1 MVTNDATI
9 LKIKHEV
16 LYRVAKLAYEGKL
29 EEEKDKIPYEMIPGP
44 KAQFRCCIY
53 KEREVIRQRVNL
65 AEGKTPTGEKPDYS
79 KGHKI
84 VYVIP
89 SACEECPIARYTV
102 TNNCQNCM
110 GKACY
115 NSCNFGAITI
125 GMNQAYIDPSKC
137 KECGKCAAACPYNAI
152 ADLMRPCRKSCP
164 VDALQVDPDTGI
176 AMIDDEK
183 CISCGQCIHSCP
195 FGAIGSITYIVDIIN
210 AIREGKKV
218 YAMVAPALE
227 GQFGDKI
234 TMASLK
240 KAAKEIGFTDMIE
253 LGLGGDLTALFEARE
268 WAEAYK
274 EGKQLTTSC
283 CPGFVNMVKKHFPK
297 IADHVST
304 TVSPMCAVSRMVKAK
319 EPDAITVF
327 VGPCVAKKSEAAD
340 SGIEGNADYVLT
352 IGEFRAMMKAKNVE
366 LEPEENDYQQASV
379 FGKRFGN
386 SGGVTNA
393 VLESLKEENQN
404 ADVTVTVCNGAAE
417 CKKALLM
424 LQAGKLKTDFI
435 EGMAC
440 VGGCV
445 GGPSRHKSEMETKR
459 FRDKL
464 IKEADGRN
472 ILENLSEVDLDS
484 FSMYRH

>member
-16 LYRVAKLAYEGKL
+16 LYRVATLAYNGEF
-29 EEEKDKIPYEMIPGP
+29 EEKKSLIPYEMIPGP

-65 AEGKTPTGEKPDYS
+65 AEGKTPMGTTPDVS

-89 SACEECPIARYTV
+89 AACEECPIARYTV

-125 GMNQAYIDPSKC
+125 GMHQAYIDPSKC
-137 KECGKCAAACPYNAI
+137 RECGKCAAACPYNAI
-152 ADLMRPCRKSCP
+152 ADLKRPCRKCCP
-164 VDALQVDPDTGI
+164 VDALKVDPETGI

-195 FGAIGSITYIVDIIN
+195 FGAIGSVTFIVDIIN
-210 AIREGKKV
+210 AMRAGKRV
-218 YAMVAPALE
+218 VAMVAPSLE
-227 GQFGDKI
+227 GMFGEEI
-234 TMASLK
+234 TMASLRDAMK
-240 KAAKEIGFTDMIE
+240 KIGFDDMIE
-253 LGLGGDLTALFEARE
+253 LGLGGDLTAAAEAKE

-274 EGKQLTTSC
+274 EGKQMTTSC
-283 CPGFVNMVKKHFPK
+283 CPAFVNMVKKHYPK
-297 IADHVST
+297 VIDHVST
-304 TVSPMCAVSRMVKAK
+304 TVSPMCAVSRMVKA
-319 EPDAITVF
+319 EDPETVTVF
-327 VGPCVAKKSEAAD
+327 VGPCVAKKSEAMD
-340 SGIEGNADYVLT
+340 KEIEGNADYVLT
-352 IGEFRAMMKAKNVE
+352 IGELRAMLKAKGVKVE
-366 LEPEENDYQQASV
+366 AAPNDYQAASV

-393 VLESLKEENQN
+393 VLQSLKEIEEN
-404 ADVTVTVCNGAAE
+404 DDITVTVCNGAAE

-424 LQAGKLKTDFI
+424 LQAGRLKTDFI

-445 GGPSRHKSEMETKR
+445 GGPSKHKSENETRK

-464 IKEADGRN
+464 IKEADGRL
-472 ILENLSEVDLDS
+472 ILENLSSVDLDS
-484 FSMYRH
+484 FSMHRK

>member
-164 VDALQVDPDTGI
+164 VDALQVDPDTGL

-210 AIREGKKV
+210 AIREGK
-218 YAMVAPALE
+218 
-227 GQFGDKI
+227 
-234 TMASLK
+234 
-240 KAAKEIGFTDMIE
+240 
-253 LGLGGDLTALFEARE
+253 
-268 WAEAYK
+268 
-274 EGKQLTTSC
+274 
-283 CPGFVNMVKKHFPK
+283 
-297 IADHVST
+297 
-304 TVSPMCAVSRMVKAK
+304 
-319 EPDAITVF
+319 
-327 VGPCVAKKSEAAD
+327 
-340 SGIEGNADYVLT
+340 
-352 IGEFRAMMKAKNVE
+352 
-366 LEPEENDYQQASV
+366 
-379 FGKRFGN
+379 
-386 SGGVTNA
+386 
-393 VLESLKEENQN
+393 
-404 ADVTVTVCNGAAE
+404 
-417 CKKALLM
+417 
-424 LQAGKLKTDFI
+424 
-435 EGMAC
+435 
-440 VGGCV
+440 
-445 GGPSRHKSEMETKR
+445 
-459 FRDKL
+459 
-464 IKEADGRN
+464 
-472 ILENLSEVDLDS
+472 
-484 FSMYRH
+484 

>member
-16 LYRVAKLAYEGKL
+16 LYRVAKLAFDGDFD
-29 EEEKDKIPYEMIPGP
+29 EKKDLIPFEMIPGP

-53 KEREVIRQRVNL
+53 KEREVIRQRINL
-65 AEGKTPTGEKPDYS
+65 AQGKTPMGETPDPS

-102 TNNCQNCM
+102 TNNCQKCM

-125 GMNQAYIDPSKC
+125 GMHQAYIDPSKC
-137 KECGKCAAACPYNAI
+137 RECGKCAAACPYNAI

-164 VDALQVDPDTGI
+164 VDALQVDPELGI
-176 AMIDDEK
+176 ALIDYEK

-195 FGAIGSITYIVDIIN
+195 FGAIGSVTHIVDIIN
-210 AIREGKKV
+210 EMRAGKKV
-218 YAMVAPALE
+218 VLMAAPALE
-227 GQFGDKI
+227 GMFGPDI
-234 TMASLK
+234 TWTSMRE
-240 KAAKEIGFTDMIE
+240 AARATGFADLIE
-253 LGLGGDLTALFEARE
+253 LGLGGDLTAAAEAAE

-274 EGKQLTTSC
+274 EGKKMTTSC
-283 CPGFVNMVKKHFPK
+283 CPGFVNMVKKHFPELT
-297 IADHVST
+297 DHIST
-304 TVSPMCAVSRMVKAK
+304 TVSPMCAVSRMLKAQD
-319 EPDAITVF
+319 PDVVTVF
-327 VGPCVAKKSEAAD
+327 VGPCVAKKSEAMGA
-340 SGIEGNADYVLT
+340 GIEGNADYVLT
-352 IGEFRAMMKAKNVE
+352 IGEMRAMMKAKGVE
-366 LEPEENDYQQASV
+366 TGKADNDSQQASV

-386 SGGVTNA
+386 SGGVTEA
-393 VLESLKEENQN
+393 VLQSLKEMEENTDIN
-404 ADVTVTVCNGAAE
+404 VEVCNGAAE

-424 LQAGKLKTDFI
+424 MKAGRLKADFI

-440 VGGCV
+440 EGGCV
-445 GGPSRHKSEMETKR
+445 GGPSRHDSVIRTKK

-464 IKEADGRN
+464 IKEADGRL
-472 ILENLSEVDLDS
+472 ILQNLSDYDLDS
-484 FSMYRH
+484 FSMHRD

>member
-9 LKIKHEV
+9 LKVKHEL
-16 LYRVAKLAYEGKL
+16 LYRCAKLAYAGEF
-29 EEEKDKIPYEMIPGP
+29 EEKKEQIPYEMITGP

-53 KEREVIRQRVNL
+53 KEREVLRQRTNL
-65 AEGKTPTGEKPDYS
+65 VEGKTPIGEIPDHS

-89 SACEECPIARYTV
+89 AACEECPIVRYTV

-125 GMNQAYIDPSKC
+125 GMHQAYIDPSKC
-137 KECGKCAAACPYNAI
+137 RECGKCAQACPYNAI

-164 VDALQVDPDTGI
+164 VNALQIDPETGI

-195 FGAIGSITYIVDIIN
+195 FGAIGSITFIIDIIN
-210 AIREGKKV
+210 EMRAGKKV
-218 YAMVAPALE
+218 YAMIAPAME
-227 GQFGDKI
+227 GQFGKDI

-240 KAAKEIGFTDMIE
+240 EAVKKIGFEDMIE
-253 LGLGGDLTALFEARE
+253 VGLGGDLTAAAEAAE
-268 WAEAYK
+268 WAEAYE
-274 EGKQLTTSC
+274 EGKKMTTSC
-283 CPGFVNMVKKHFPK
+283 CPAFVNMVKKHYPK
-297 IADHVST
+297 VIDNVST
-304 TVSPMCAVSRMVKAK
+304 TVSPMCGVSRMIKAK
-319 EPDAITVF
+319 DPDAVTVF
-327 VGPCVAKKSEAAD
+327 IGPCVAKKSEALD

-352 IGEFRAMMKAKNVE
+352 IGELRQMMKAKDVVVE
-366 LEPEENDYQQASV
+366 PAENTYQEASV

-393 VLESLKEENQN
+393 VLQSLKELKKN
-404 ADVTVTVCNGAAE
+404 DDITVTVCNGAEE

-424 LQAGKLKTDFI
+424 LQAGRLKTDFV

-445 GGPSRHKSEMETKR
+445 GGPSKHRSEMETKR
-459 FRDKL
+459 FRDQL
-464 IKEADGRN
+464 IKQADGRL
-472 ILENLSEVDLDS
+472 ILENLSNVDLDS
-484 FSMYRH
+484 FSMHRK

>member
-16 LYRVAKLAYEGKL
+16 LSRVAKLAYEG
-29 EEEKDKIPYEMIPGP
+29 EFEEKKGTIPYEMIPGP

-65 AEGKTPTGEKPDYS
+65 AEGKTPMGTTPDDS

-89 SACEECPIARYTV
+89 AACEECPIARYTV

-125 GMNQAYIDPSKC
+125 GMHQAYIDPSKC
-137 KECGKCAAACPYNAI
+137 RECGKCAAACPYNAI

-164 VDALQVDPDTGI
+164 VDALKVDPETGI

-195 FGAIGSITYIVDIIN
+195 FGAIGSVTYIVDIIN
-210 AIREGKKV
+210 EMRAGKKV
-218 YAMVAPALE
+218 VAMVAPALE
-227 GQFGDKI
+227 GMFGDDI
-234 TMASLK
+234 TMASLRN
-240 KAAKEIGFTDMIE
+240 AMKEIGFDDMLE
-253 LGLGGDLTALFEARE
+253 VGLGGDLTAAAEAEE
-268 WAEAYK
+268 WAEAY
-274 EGKQLTTSC
+274 EAGKKMTTSC
-283 CPGFVNMVKKHFPK
+283 CPAFVNMIKKHYPK
-297 IADHVST
+297 VAENVST
-304 TVSPMCAVSRMVKAK
+304 TISPMCAVSRMLKAK
-319 EPDAITVF
+319 DPDVVTVF
-327 VGPCVAKKSEAAD
+327 IGPCVAKKSEMNN
-340 SGIEGNADYVLT
+340 GIEGNADYVLT
-352 IGEFRAMMKAKNVE
+352 VGEVRAMLKAKGVE
-366 LEPEENDYQQASV
+366 VQAAPNDFQQASV
-379 FGKRFGN
+379 YGKRFGN

-393 VLESLKEENQN
+393 VLQSLREREQN
-404 ADVTVTVCNGAAE
+404 DDISVTVCNGADE

-424 LQAGKLKTDFI
+424 LQAGRLKTDFI

-445 GGPSRHKSEMETKR
+445 GGPSKHELEMKTKKS
-459 FRDKL
+459 RDKL
-464 IKEADGRN
+464 IKEADGRL
-472 ILENLSEVDLDS
+472 ILENLSSVDLDS
-484 FSMYRH
+484 FSMHRGE

>member
-9 LKIKHEV
+9 LKIKHDV
-16 LYRVAKLAYEGKL
+16 LYRVAKLAYAGEFN
-29 EEEKDKIPYEMIPGP
+29 EKKEQIPYEMIPGP

-53 KEREVIRQRVNL
+53 KEREVIRQRINL
-65 AEGKTPTGEKPDYS
+65 AEGKTPTGEKPDMA

-115 NSCNFGAITI
+115 NSCNFGAISI
-125 GMNQAYIDPSKC
+125 GVNQAYIDPSKC

-164 VDALQVDPDTGI
+164 VDALKVDPETGI

-183 CISCGQCIHSCP
+183 CISCGQCVHSCP
-195 FGAIGSITYIVDIIN
+195 FGAIGTITFVVDVIN
-210 AIREGKKV
+210 AIRSNKRV
-218 YAMVAPALE
+218 VAMVAPALE
-227 GQFGDKI
+227 GQFGDDI
-234 TMASLK
+234 TMASLR
-240 KAAKEIGFTDMIE
+240 KAIMELGFDDMIE
-253 LGLGGDLTALFEARE
+253 VGLGGDLTALYESRE

-274 EGKQLTTSC
+274 EGKKLTTSC
-283 CPGFVNMVKKHFPK
+283 CPAFVNLVKKHYPK
-297 IADHVST
+297 LVDNIST
-304 TVSPMCAVSRMVKAK
+304 TVSPMCAVSRMVKAQDP
-319 EPDAITVF
+319 ETVAVF
-327 VGPCVAKKSEAAD
+327 IGPCVAKKSEAMD
-340 SGIEGNADYVLT
+340 KDIKDNADNVLT
-352 IGEFRAMMKAKNVE
+352 VGELRAMLKAKDVKVE
-366 LEPEENDYQQASV
+366 PAENDYQRASV

-393 VLESLKEENQN
+393 VLQSLKEENQN
-404 ADVTVTVCNGAAE
+404 EDITVTVCNGAQE

-424 LQAGKLKTDFI
+424 MQAGKLKTDFI

-445 GGPSRHKSEMETKR
+445 GGPSKHKSEIETKR

-472 ILENLSEVDLDS
+472 ILENLADVDLDS
-484 FSMYRH
+484 FSMHRD